1 MHLSAKTI
9 DLAIQLGTELSRKKW
24 HITSAESCTGGGLGY
39 AITSVSGSSAW
50 FERSFVTYSNGAKS
64 DLVGVDES
72 TLVQFGAVSQQ
83 VVEQM
88 ALGAAKAAN
97 AHVGISVSGV
107 AGPDGGSALKPV
119 GTVWF
124 GFAIGDSVDT
134 RVQHFDGDRH
144 SVREQAIIYALST
157 VLEHITSKEA
167 Q

>member
-107 AGPDGGSALKPV
+107 AGPDGG
-119 GTVWF
+119 
-124 GFAIGDSVDT
+124 FAIGDSVDT